1 MVSQSMAWH
10 LATWFQVLIKTFVWS
25 VLVSFLIILI
35 VFIFYTFINLHFIQP
50 WLQLLVNLN
59 QLSKAKVVVTKW
71 PIWLF
76 LSKLEQ
82 QIILC
87 NKLYYTK
94 LTRKRKYMHLIL
106 SQYYQCLRKKNYI
119 VNLHILNFVCKIWKF
134 SIKNYFCEFFILDI
148 EISDSEHLFTVRNFC

>member
-10 LATWFQVLIKTFVWS
+10 LVTWFQVLIKTFVWS

-76 LSKLEQ
+76 LSKPEQ

-119 VNLHILNFVCKIWKF
+119 VNLHILNFVWKIWKF

-148 EISDSEHLFTVRNFC
+148 EISDSEYLFTLRNFC